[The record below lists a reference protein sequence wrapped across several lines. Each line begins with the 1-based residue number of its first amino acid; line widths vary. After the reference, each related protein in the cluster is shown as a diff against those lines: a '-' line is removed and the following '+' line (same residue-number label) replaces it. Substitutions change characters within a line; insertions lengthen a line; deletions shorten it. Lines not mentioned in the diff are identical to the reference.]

1 MSKLIFSS
9 LSILAL
15 LLSGAN
21 CATGKRGGGGGGS
34 YPGCEVGLEL
44 NPGDGCS
51 GPNYMLRNNAGTL
64 VWSGSYFDSRS
75 TVYIQGDSKIS
86 VTTNSYSYTH
96 TTGGRFACDSLTL
109 TENDNVWTIKSL
121 PPPATTV
128 R

>member
-21 CATGKRGGGGGGS
+21 CATGKRGGGEGGS

-51 GPNYMLRNNAGTL
+51 GSSGSDYTYTLSNNDGELA
-64 VWSGSYFDSRS
+64 WSGSYFDSRS
-75 TVYIQGDSKIS
+75 TVYRQGDFNNTPS
-86 VTTNSYSYTH
+86 
-96 TTGGRFACDSLTL
+96 GRFVCDSLTL
-109 TENDNVWTIKSL
+109 TENGNAWTIKSL
-121 PPPATTV
+121 PPPAATV